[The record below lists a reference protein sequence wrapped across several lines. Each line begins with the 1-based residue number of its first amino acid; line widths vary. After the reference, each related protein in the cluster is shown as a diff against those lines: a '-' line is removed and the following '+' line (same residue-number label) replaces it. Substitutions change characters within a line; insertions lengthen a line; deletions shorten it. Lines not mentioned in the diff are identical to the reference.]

1 MGSPVFGAIAVI
13 LMLLL
18 VIGGM
23 PVGFALATVG
33 VIGSLI
39 ILGLEPTVVQVFNVV
54 WNSGTNFVFTA
65 IPLFILM
72 GQLVSRSG
80 IGEDLYDCVHK
91 WAGRIPGGLAVTA
104 IVASAGFGALTGVSS
119 ASVSTMGPMILPE
132 MKKYGYDMKLG
143 AGSLTAGGVL
153 AILIPPSLLMVVVGL
168 FTETSIS
175 DLFMAGIVPALILVT
190 SFCTYILVRCA
201 INPSLGPP
209 GPKYSWREKFQSL
222 GNLAPILVIVLVV
235 LGGMYTGAFTPT
247 EAAAMGSVSVLV
259 VGLVMRRLNWDRI
272 KAALHET
279 TNVASM
285 IFVLILGGYLITQL
299 LVYTELMKEIVSAV
313 SDISTN
319 RYIIIFVFVILYLIL
334 GAVLSA
340 LGMVLLTLP
349 FVFPIILS
357 LGFDRVW
364 FGIFL
369 VIMTEVALLTP
380 PIGVNVFILNKV
392 APNIPLG
399 TMFRGSAPFVII
411 TLLVL
416 ALLVTFP
423 QLVLWLPQR
432 LR

>member
-1 MGSPVFGAIAVI
+1 MGSPLFGAVAVFV
-13 LMLLL
+13 MLSL
-18 VIGGM
+18 VMAGM
-23 PVGFALATVG
+23 PVGFALASVG
-33 VIGSLI
+33 IIGSLI
-39 ILGLEPTVVQVFNVV
+39 IIGLEPTAVQVFNIV
-54 WNSGTNFVFTA
+54 WNAGSNFVFTA

-104 IVASAGFGALTGVSS
+104 VVASAGFGALTGVSS
-119 ASVSTMGPMILPE
+119 AAVSTMGPMILPE

-143 AGSLTAGGVL
+143 SGSLAAGGVL

-168 FTETSIS
+168 FTETSIG

-190 SFCTYILVRCA
+190 AFCAYILIRCA
-201 INPSLGPP
+201 INPALGPP
-209 GPKYSWREKFQSL
+209 GPKYSWSEKFYSL
-222 GNLAPILVIVLVV
+222 RKLTPILVIVFIV
-235 LGGMYTGAFTPT
+235 LGGMYSGAFTPT
-247 EAAAMGSVSVLV
+247 EAAAMGSISVLI
-259 VGLVMRRLNWDRI
+259 VGLIMQRLSWGKINE
-272 KAALHET
+272 ALHET
-279 TNVASM
+279 ANISSM
-285 IFVLILGGYLITQL
+285 IFILILGGFMITQL
-299 LVYTELMKEIVSAV
+299 LVYTELMKEIVNAVNNISA
-313 SDISTN
+313 D

-349 FVFPIILS
+349 FVFPIMLS

-392 APNIPLG
+392 APNIPLS
-399 TMFRGSAPFVII
+399 TMFRGAGPFVVI
-411 TLLVL
+411 TLMVL
-416 ALLVTFP
+416 ALLVAFP
-423 QLVLWLPQR
+423 ELVLWLPQK